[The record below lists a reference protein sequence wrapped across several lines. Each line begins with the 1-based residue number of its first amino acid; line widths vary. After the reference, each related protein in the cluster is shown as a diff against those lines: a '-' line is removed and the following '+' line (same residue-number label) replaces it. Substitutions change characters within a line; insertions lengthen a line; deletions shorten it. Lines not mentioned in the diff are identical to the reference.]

1 MAPDERRQAIIEASV
16 ELLLTNGPDL
26 STREIAKAAGVAE
39 GTIFRVFETK
49 DDLIHAAVHAAM
61 QPTAA
66 LAALAELPPLQDLE
80 QRVTDILSIL
90 VEEIR
95 RTRALFV
102 HLASAGV
109 GPQRPH
115 LGGAHP
121 HRFGGPHEGRLQ
133 LFVATV
139 AALTPYATNLS
150 VEPPTAAR
158 LLNALAFATSFN
170 LTDTD
175 NPATP
180 ESMAAVALHGIA
192 EGEK

>member
-16 ELLLTNGPDL
+16 ALLLTNGPEL

-49 DDLIHAAVHAAM
+49 GDLIHAAVHAAM

-66 LAALAELPPLQDLE
+66 LAALAELPAAQDLE
-80 QRVTDILSIL
+80 QRVTDVLLIL

-102 HLASAGV
+102 HLAGAGI

-115 LGGAHP
+115 PGVAHP
-121 HRFGGPHEGRLQ
+121 HRGGGPHEGRWQ
-133 LFVATV
+133 LFAATV
-139 AALTPYATNLS
+139 AALTPYAAHLS
-150 VEPPTAAR
+150 VEPPIAAK
-158 LLNALAFATSFN
+158 LLSALAFATSIN